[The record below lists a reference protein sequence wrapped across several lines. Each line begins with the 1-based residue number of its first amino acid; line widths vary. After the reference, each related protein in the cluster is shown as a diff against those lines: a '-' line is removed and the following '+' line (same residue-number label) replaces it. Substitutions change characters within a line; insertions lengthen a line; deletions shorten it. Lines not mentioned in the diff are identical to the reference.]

1 LSIFIFKRKLIT
13 FALGLGALDKK
24 TNQYDLID
32 WKTSKKI
39 ETSAFGGKVGTK
51 PATNTIPD
59 CNYSHYTLQL
69 SLYRYILE
77 EYYGLDINNQFI
89 AHLKEDYARGIE
101 VPYMKDQ
108 ILKML
113 GK

>member
-1 LSIFIFKRKLIT
+1 
-13 FALGLGALDKK
+13 
-24 TNQYDLID
+24 
-32 WKTSKKI
+32 
-39 ETSAFGGKVGTK
+39 
-51 PATNTIPD
+51 
-59 CNYSHYTLQL
+59 L

-77 EYYGLDINNQFI
+77 EFYGLSIRNQLI

-113 GK
+113 DN